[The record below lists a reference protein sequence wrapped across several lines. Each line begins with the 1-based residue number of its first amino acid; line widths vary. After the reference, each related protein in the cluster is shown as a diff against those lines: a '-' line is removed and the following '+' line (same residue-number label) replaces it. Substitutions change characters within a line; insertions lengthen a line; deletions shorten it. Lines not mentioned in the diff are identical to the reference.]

1 MPVFSLTNEQRKE
14 LNRWIDLSNLDRKK
28 LIVKDKEALIYSS
41 DMRKADTHTTRELTY
56 GKELPNGHPNKG
68 SSGRS
73 LGSTTCVFGPFP
85 WR

>member
-1 MPVFSLTNEQRKE
+1 MNNKNKYIHAKS
-14 LNRWIDLSNLDRKK
+14 
-28 LIVKDKEALIYSS
+28 VKDKEALIYSS

-73 LGSTTCVFGPFP
+73 LGVSYDPATGEITKQHRADSVI
-85 WR
+85 